1 VSKNNLSPEALDLI
15 SKAKSQT
22 LKMLA
27 DKIEQD
33 PNNLEVDF
41 IFAERSAGL
50 LQALAVFK
58 EKTDS
63 KDSEKFIQHI
73 KNYETMYD
81 AKRALFCEKTSS
93 DARKSI
99 YTVMYLD
106 EMLDASKLGE
116 NPITDFVLVDYEA
129 ALAYAK
135 EKILPGLN

>member
-1 VSKNNLSPEALDLI
+1 MSKKNLSPEALDLI
-15 SKAKSQT
+15 SKAQSQT

-33 PNNLEVDF
+33 PNNLEADF

-58 EKTDS
+58 DKTDS

-73 KNYETMYD
+73 KSYEAIYD